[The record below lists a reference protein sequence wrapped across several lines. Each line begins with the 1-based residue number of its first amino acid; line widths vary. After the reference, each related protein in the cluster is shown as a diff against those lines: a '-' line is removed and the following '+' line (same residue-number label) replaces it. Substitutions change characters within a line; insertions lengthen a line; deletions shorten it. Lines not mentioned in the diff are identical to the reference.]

1 MSAHRQLESIH
12 RALHFAGLLVPRIQ
26 RETWRAEWAGELSYA
41 YRESPQ
47 AAQELASGLFAD
59 AIAVRRI
66 AIERRIEA
74 IDWRAPDLCIRVL
87 IVCLTALLIITIAQ
101 PHIRHIV
108 LSRWG
113 GATFAS
119 FVILAV
125 FSVPATV
132 ATSRYGAC
140 EAYHGDAATAY
151 QRIIRW
157 RFLATKF
164 VLVVFCGYLLAVQVT
179 LPAISMMGSMANW
192 LMIACGILFNV
203 IGMSWVFTD
212 QRQRCPT
219 CMRLLRSP
227 ARMGQ
232 PSWSLLDSNATEE
245 MCDRGHGLLHQ
256 PEWQTSWFENARWL
270 QLDRTWRELFRP

>member
-1 MSAHRQLESIH
+1 MSAYRDLQHLH
-12 RALHFAGLLVPRIQ
+12 RALYLAGLIVPRGQ
-26 RETWRAEWAGELSYA
+26 REPWRAEWVGELSHA
-41 YRESPQ
+41 YRDDPSS
-47 AAQELASGLFAD
+47 AAALARGLFPD
-59 AIAVRRI
+59 AASVRRI
-66 AIERRIEA
+66 AIERRIGA
-74 IDWRAPDLCIRVL
+74 IDWRAPDLCVRVL
-87 IVCLTALLIITIAQ
+87 TICLTALLIITVVQ
-101 PHIRHIV
+101 PHVRHLI

-151 QRIIRW
+151 QRITRW

-164 VLVVFCGYLLAVQVT
+164 VLVVLCGYLLAVQVT
-179 LPAISMMGSMANW
+179 LPAIAMMGAMANW
-192 LMIACGILFNV
+192 LIIACGIVFNV

-212 QRQRCPT
+212 QRQRCPS